1 MMMDSWVQES
11 RTVLQIDPSMALAR
25 EMNRVLPLGAC
36 I

>member
-1 MMMDSWVQES
+1 
-11 RTVLQIDPSMALAR
+11 VLQIDPSMALAR